1 MPRAAQPTIVLD
13 ELLLDDIDP
22 KTWAVVTRVA
32 TRVPKAPE
40 SSTTEEMK
48 HELSVAEKFRLA
60 FVARDERLAPKRA
73 KNARQ
78 NQRRAEKAWLSSDT
92 EAKSHVWAG
101 IARKSLKNLT
111 L

>member
-1 MPRAAQPTIVLD
+1 MPRAAQPKVVLD
-13 ELLLDDIDP
+13 EFLLDDIDP
-22 KTWAVVTRVA
+22 KTWAVITKVA
-32 TRVPKAPE
+32 TRLPKAPVG
-40 SSTTEEMK
+40 TTDETK
-48 HELSVAEKFRLA
+48 TELSVAEKFRLA

-78 NQRRAEKAWLSSDT
+78 NQRRAKKAWLSSDT

-101 IARKSLKNLT
+101 IARKSLKNLA